1 MFGGVL
7 EKHLVMCYNKT
18 KRERGE
24 RMLDIKNLGKYREN
38 NRIEAKKALGGL
50 PDAIWETY
58 SAFANTLGG
67 VILLGVEEYPDKS
80 LHPIDLPEPV
90 LMVEEFWRK
99 LNDKKKVSM
108 NILTEKDV
116 EIQNIGGKNIIVITV
131 PRAQRKDKPIYI
143 DGDPVTGS
151 YRRNG
156 EGDYHCT
163 REEVS
168 AMQRDAYLR
177 TPDMRVLSGTDMSVL
192 DFDSIHSYRERM
204 KQCRSGMVWQE
215 LEDEDLLY
223 KLGAVGTDGDGRR
236 CPTLAGLLMF
246 GNSYTIAEQLPNYYL
261 EYCEMSDD
269 DERAVFRLNSK
280 QDSWSGN
287 LYSFYFAV
295 HDRIVRDIRDE
306 HICKALR
313 EALTNC
319 IINADYY
326 GRQGVIIVRRR
337 SEIIFSNPGNFRI
350 DIETAKSGGVSDPR
364 NTALINMF
372 SLIDVG
378 KRSGG
383 GISGIYRIW
392 SRQGWEPPMISEDF
406 QPARTTFS
414 LSLSS
419 SGALP
424 EDDGRNDERQVTA
437 LQKDTLIEYLTDK
450 VSADI
455 SELSQLLGVRIS
467 KVRELMAQ
475 LEEEGIAYA
484 VKDGEKIRYRL
495 RS

>member
-1 MFGGVL
+1 
-7 EKHLVMCYNKT
+7 
-18 KRERGE
+18 
-24 RMLDIKNLGKYREN
+24 MLDISDLGKYKEN

-67 VILLGVEEYPDKS
+67 VILLGVEELPDKS
-80 LHPIDLPEPV
+80 LHPLDLPDPV
-90 LMVEEFWRK
+90 LLVEEIWRK

-116 EIQNIGGKNIIVITV
+116 EIQNIKGKNIIVITV
-131 PRAQRKDKPIYI
+131 PRAQNKDKPIYI
-143 DGDPVTGS
+143 DGDPVKGS

-163 REEVS
+163 REEVF
-168 AMQRDAYLR
+168 AMQRDAYIR
-177 TPDMRVLSGTDMSVL
+177 TPDMRVLEGTDINVF
-192 DFDSIHSYRERM
+192 DFDSIHSFRERM
-204 KQCRSGMVWQE
+204 RHCRLGNAWEE
-215 LEDEDLLY
+215 LEDEDFLF
-223 KLGAVGTDGDGRR
+223 KLGAVGGGSDGRR
-236 CPTLAGLLMF
+236 YPTLAGLLMF
-246 GNSYTIAEQLPNYYL
+246 GNVYDIIKQLPDYYL

-269 DERAVFRLNSK
+269 NEDTVFCLTSK
-280 QDSWSGN
+280 QDDWSGN

-295 HDRIVRDIRDE
+295 LERIVRNITDNSVYR
-306 HICKALR
+306 ALK

-319 IINADYY
+319 MINADYY
-326 GRQGVIIVRRR
+326 GRQGVVIVRRKG
-337 SEIIFSNPGNFRI
+337 EMIFSNPGNFRI
-350 DIETAKSGGVSDPR
+350 DIESAINGGVSDPR

-378 KRSGG
+378 KHGG
-383 GISGIYRIW
+383 SGISGIYRIW
-392 SRQGWEPPMISEDF
+392 DKQGWEPPMITEDF

-414 LSLSS
+414 LSLSPDTAMRETVPPS
-419 SGALP
+419 
-424 EDDGRNDERQVTA
+424 DEKQVKA

-455 SELSQLLGVRIS
+455 PELSQLLGIKSSRVRSLI
-467 KVRELMAQ
+467 AQ
-475 LEEEGIAYA
+475 LVEDGIVYEVGEGENRKY
-484 VKDGEKIRYRL
+484 KL